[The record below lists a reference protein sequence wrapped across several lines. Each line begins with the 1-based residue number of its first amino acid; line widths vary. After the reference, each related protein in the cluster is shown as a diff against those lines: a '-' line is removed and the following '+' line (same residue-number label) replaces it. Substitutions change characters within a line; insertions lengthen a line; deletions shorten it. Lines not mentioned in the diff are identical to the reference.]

1 MDSYNKINKSELA
14 AGANKYYRKIHNT
27 AEQDFTSME
36 DLFSKFPKPDFSQ
49 MNLIIPTNFEDF
61 KQMMHNGV
69 ENGSITMQEN
79 MSEEE
84 MRALWKFASS
94 NFENSMYNMATQT
107 IQAEVSIDSEFGNK
121 LKNYMTYDLENHKPQ
136 AIEEIQEYIRR
147 SKGYFQ
153 ELFSLA
159 VTNAR
164 ENLLVPE
171 NFNSL
176 LVYEVRPNNAQESGL
191 FKIFKNQRMKK
202 YAKVLGISLLVISL
216 IVLCVVLATRK
227 APISN
232 YFKT

>member
-1 MDSYNKINKSELA
+1 MDSYNKINKNELET
-14 AGANKYYRKIHNT
+14 GASKYYRKMHNA
-27 AEQDFTSME
+27 AEQDFTNME

-49 MNLIIPTNFEDF
+49 MDLIIPTNFEEF
-61 KQMMHNGV
+61 RQIMHEGV
-69 ENGSITMQEN
+69 ENGSITMREN

-84 MRALWKFASS
+84 MKDLWRFASS

-107 IQAEVSIDSEFGNK
+107 IQEEVSMDSEFGRK
-121 LKNYMTYDLENHKPQ
+121 LQRYMTYDLENHKTQ
-136 AIEEIQEYIRR
+136 AVAEIQEYIRQ
-147 SKGYFQ
+147 SKEYLQ
-153 ELFSLA
+153 KLFFLA

-164 ENLLVPE
+164 ENLLVPV

-202 YAKVLGISLLVISL
+202 YAKVLGISLLVICL

-227 APISN
+227 AHILN
-232 YFKT
+232 HFKA